1 MRRGEVWRY
10 EVQTH
15 NWLTGLVSAQSVL
28 DQEARRVLYGVR
40 VSTDNPIDVLAVEV
54 TIDGRTCWLNMGDGL
69 EKLRRGCLTERI
81 DALDAA
87 TMETVGMRFRA
98 AMDL

>member
-15 NWLTGLVSAQSVL
+15 NWLTVLVSAQSVL
-28 DQEARRVLYGVR
+28 DQDARRVLYGVR
-40 VSTDNPIDVLAVEV
+40 VSADNPVDVLAVEV
-54 TIDGRTCWLNMGDGL
+54 SINERACWLNLGDGL

-81 DALDAA
+81 DTLDTT
-87 TMETVGMRFRA
+87 TMETVDMRFRA